1 MKNSKRYFL
10 FIGFFYCFI
19 LYSFSQNQI
28 GYASYYAN
36 SFHGK
41 KSANGETHDNNDFTA
56 AHRTFTFGTFVR
68 VVNLKNN
75 KSVVVRITDRGPFS
89 HSRII
94 DVSYAA
100 AKKLDIISQGVA
112 KVEIEN
118 IGDPSQFK
126 ITRLMEIKMKSFEPY
141 KPAITIPKPIAKKVK
156 EVKKKE
162 TRSR

>member
-1 MKNSKRYFL
+1 MQNCKRSFL
-10 FIGFFYCFI
+10 FIAFFYCFL

-41 KSANGETHDNNDFTA
+41 KSANGETHDSEDLTA
-56 AHRTFTFGTFVR
+56 AHRTFAFGTFVR

-75 KSVVVRITDRGPFS
+75 KAVVVRITDRGPFS

-100 AKKLDIISQGVA
+100 AKKLDIIRQGVA

-126 ITRLMEIKMKSFEPY
+126 ITRLMEIEMKSFEPY
-141 KPAITIPKPIAKKVK
+141 KPAIAIPKPIVN
-156 EVKKKE
+156 EVKKKAG